1 MNNRRPL
8 GLIVVLVPLFLLSVN
23 VAADAQQQNT
33 DKAVSP
39 STDTRFFRK
48 EVSNMPRIPYKPH
61 DNAGPE
67 EIVAPIRVRRGGT
80 LLNLDRMLLHSPA
93 YAIGWNDFL
102 RTVRTDLSL
111 SPKLRELA
119 VCGVAVLN
127 GAEYGFHHHAPEFV
141 RAGGTE
147 AQVRALR
154 GFEAAAN
161 NTALFDA
168 AERAVLQLTLEMT
181 RKVQVSDAAFAA
193 VKAALPD
200 EQQVVEL
207 VGVIATYNMVTRF
220 LVALGV
226 EPE

>member
-8 GLIVVLVPLFLLSVN
+8 GLILVLVPLFLFSVS
-23 VAADAQQQNT
+23 VAANAQQQKT
-33 DKAVSP
+33 DQAAPPSP
-39 STDTRFFRK
+39 DTRFFRK
-48 EVSNMPRIPYKPH
+48 EVSNMPRIAYKPH

-67 EIVAPIRVRRGGT
+67 EIVAPLRARRGGT

-93 YAIGWNDFL
+93 YALGWNGFL
-102 RTVRTDLSL
+102 GVVRTDLSL

-127 GAEYGFHHHAPEFV
+127 GAEYGLHHHTPEFV

-154 GFEAAAN
+154 GFEAAAHN
-161 NTALFDA
+161 PAVFNAT
-168 AERAVLQLTLEMT
+168 ERAVMQLTVEMT
-181 RKVQVSDAAFAA
+181 RNVQVSDAAFAA

>member
-1 MNNRRPL
+1 
-8 GLIVVLVPLFLLSVN
+8 
-23 VAADAQQQNT
+23 
-33 DKAVSP
+33 
-39 STDTRFFRK
+39 
-48 EVSNMPRIPYKPH
+48 MPRIPYKPH

-67 EIVAPIRVRRGGT
+67 EIVAPIRARRGGI

-93 YAIGWNDFL
+93 YAVGWNDFL
-102 RTVRTDLSL
+102 RTVRSDLSL

-119 VCGVAVLN
+119 VFCVAVLN
-127 GAEYGFHHHAPEFV
+127 GAEYGLHHHAPEFMRV
-141 RAGGTE
+141 GGTE
-147 AQVRALR
+147 AQVTALHD
-154 GFEAAAN
+154 FATAAN

-168 AERAVLQLTLEMT
+168 AERAVMQLTFEMT
-181 RKVQVSDAAFAA
+181 RNVQVKEATFAI
-193 VKAALPD
+193 VQAALPD

>member
-1 MNNRRPL
+1 
-8 GLIVVLVPLFLLSVN
+8 
-23 VAADAQQQNT
+23 
-33 DKAVSP
+33 
-39 STDTRFFRK
+39 
-48 EVSNMPRIPYKPH
+48 MPRIAYKPQ

-67 EIVAPIRVRRGGT
+67 EIVAPLRARRGGT

-93 YAIGWNDFL
+93 YALGWNDFL

-111 SPKLRELA
+111 APKLRELA
-119 VCGVAVLN
+119 VFCVAMLN
-127 GAEYGFHHHAPEFV
+127 GAEYGLHHHTPEFMRV
-141 RAGGTE
+141 GGTE
-147 AQVRALR
+147 AQVIALR
-154 GFEAAAN
+154 DFAAAAN

-168 AERAVLQLTLEMT
+168 AERAVMQLTFEMT
-181 RKVQVSDAAFAA
+181 RKVQVSEATFAA
-193 VKAALPD
+193 VKTALPD